1 SYNENGNENE
11 LLNMRYRLVTFDLD
25 GCLTEKDDSWAFIHR
40 KLGVWERAKRHR
52 KMFFNGEINYQ
63 EWADLD
69 VGLWKGTSYLELSKI
84 IRQIKIRPHI
94 GTTIQELKNRKIRVI
109 IISSGLSLFAD
120 RIKREFDF
128 DFAIANTP
136 IVTAQNILT
145 GECDVKVKYDDKHK
159 VLREVLTKNLDQNGI
174 GLKDCIAI
182 GDGENDIPL
191 FNEVG
196 FSIAFNPINELVAKS
211 ADVVVIGGLLDV
223 LSVILSRVE

>member
-1 SYNENGNENE
+1 
-11 LLNMRYRLVTFDLD
+11 
-25 GCLTEKDDSWAFIHR
+25 
-40 KLGVWERAKRHR
+40 
-52 KMFFNGEINYQ
+52 
-63 EWADLD
+63 
-69 VGLWKGTSYLELSKI
+69 
-84 IRQIKIRPHI
+84 
-94 GTTIQELKNRKIRVI
+94 
-109 IISSGLSLFAD
+109 
-120 RIKREFDF
+120 
-128 DFAIANTP
+128 
-136 IVTAQNILT
+136 
-145 GECDVKVKYDDKHK
+145 KYDDKHK